1 MQFDAFGEL
10 KIFLFIALN
19 LGLTTILLELQS
31 QTLNSEHSKYS
42 YNSNNIGY
50 WLICDTCKG
59 RNINKVYEG
68 ETSRT
73 ARLRSKEH
81 LSFFFYKNENNV
93 MFQHKEI
100 DHKNEEIEFS
110 MKITNT
116 FKEPLS
122 RQANEAVRIKNREQ
136 KETLNS
142 KSEFNH
148 PPIARIT
155 VDGKKTFFSN
165 RKNENQPSYE
175 LDRCGTALF
184 NPQLGVAKVNMNIS

>member
-1 MQFDAFGEL
+1 
-10 KIFLFIALN
+10 
-19 LGLTTILLELQS
+19 
-31 QTLNSEHSKYS
+31 
-42 YNSNNIGY
+42 
-50 WLICDTCKG
+50 
-59 RNINKVYEG
+59 
-68 ETSRT
+68 
-73 ARLRSKEH
+73 
-81 LSFFFYKNENNV
+81 
-93 MFQHKEI
+93 MFKHKEI

-122 RQANEAVRIKNREQ
+122 RQANEAVRIKNRGQ

-155 VDGKKTFFSN
+155 VDGKKTFFRN

-175 LDRCGTALF
+175 LDGRGTASF
-184 NPQLGVAKVNMNIS
+184 NPKLGVAKLNMNKMS